1 MAIRVALT
9 HRTTYRYDR
18 PVSLSAHEVRLR
30 PAPHCRTPV
39 LGYSLTVEPAQHFV
53 NWQQDPYGNWLARL
67 VFPERTDKLGITVD
81 LTADLTVTNPF
92 DFFVEPYAE
101 GYPFAYSSALAKE
114 LIPFLETSPLTP
126 RLARWIDAFR
136 ASIRRDESSVNILV
150 RLNQGLRPG
159 IRSLGRMGPGR
170 PTPADTLERA
180 SGSCRGT

>member
-67 VFPERTDKLGITVD
+67 VFPERTDKLALVVGLVP
-81 LTADLTVTNPF
+81 DLTVIDPF
-92 DFFVEPYAE
+92 DLFVVPYAE
-101 GYPFAYSSALAKE
+101 MYPLAHAL
-114 LIPFLETSPLTP
+114 L
-126 RLARWIDAFR
+126 LA
-136 ASIRRDESSVNILV
+136 
-150 RLNQGLRPG
+150 
-159 IRSLGRMGPGR
+159 
-170 PTPADTLERA
+170 
-180 SGSCRGT
+180 